1 VIGGDSGIDFESVL
15 SWQPQTKVYATPFFD
30 DSRLTIYELFEPMNK
45 VGFISLGCPKN
56 LVDSE
61 VMMGQLKANGY
72 ELTADASEADTVV
85 VNTCGFIDSA
95 KKESIEAILEAAQLK
110 TNGKAKRLVV
120 AGCLVERYRDELKAS
135 MPEVDAFIGTSQ
147 INDILAVCDPQTNT
161 RSLPIITVGN
171 QSATYLY
178 DESTPRVLATPSHY
192 AFIKIAEGCDRPC
205 AFCFIPQMRGH
216 FRSRRFGSIVAE
228 AHQLAEEGVKELI
241 LVAQD
246 SSRYGEDLGKQDAL
260 AHLLRELSHTEG
272 IEWVRVMYTYPTHI
286 SDAFLDVLAEEAK
299 AVKYLDMPLQHASQN
314 VLKLMKR
321 GGNRASLEKL
331 IKRVRE
337 RVPGIAV
344 RTTFIAGF
352 PGETDGDFEEL
363 LAFVKNVE
371 FDRVGV
377 FTYSDEEGTPAF
389 ELPNKVD
396 PKIAKQRRIRL
407 MKAQSRISRKR
418 NKAKVGEVLRVIFEG
433 ESNESDLLWQ
443 GRIETQAPDIDG
455 CVLINDVP
463 EGFIPLPGEM
473 VNVLITEAQEYDLVG
488 KIVSCQ

>member
-1 VIGGDSGIDFESVL
+1 M
-15 SWQPQTKVYATPFFD
+15 K
-30 DSRLTIYELFEPMNK
+30 K

-61 VMMGQLKANGY
+61 VMMGHLKQNGY
-72 ELTADASEADTVV
+72 QITADAAEADTVV

-95 KKESIEAILEAAQLK
+95 KQESIDTILEAAQLK
-110 TNGKAKRLVV
+110 TNGHAKRLIV
-120 AGCLVERYRDELKAS
+120 AGCLVERYRDELKAE
-135 MPEVDAFIGTSQ
+135 MPEVDAFIGTNQ
-147 INDILAVCDPQTNT
+147 INDILNVCDPATNT
-161 RSLPIITVGN
+161 RSLPVVTIGN
-171 QSATYLY
+171 QTATYLY

-192 AFIKIAEGCDRPC
+192 AFVKIAEGCDRPC

-228 AHQLAEEGVKELI
+228 AQQLAEEGIKEII

-260 AHLLRELSHTEG
+260 ARLLRELSHIDG

-286 SDAFLDVLAEEAK
+286 SDAFLDVLAEEPK

-321 GGNRASLEKL
+321 GGNRKSLERL
-331 IKRVRE
+331 IERVRQ

-344 RTTFIAGF
+344 RTTFISGF
-352 PGETDGDFEEL
+352 PGETEDDFDEL
-363 LAFVKNVE
+363 MSFIKSVE

-389 ELPNKVD
+389 DLGEKV
-396 PKIAKQRRIRL
+396 PHRTAVRRRNAL
-407 MKAQSRISRKR
+407 MKQQAKISRRKNR
-418 NKAKVGEVLRVIFEG
+418 ARVGEVVPVLFEG
-433 ESNESDLLWQ
+433 ESKESELLWQ
-443 GRIETQAPDIDG
+443 GRLETQAPDIDG

-463 EGFIPLPGEM
+463 DGMIPAAGDLVKVE
-473 VNVLITEAQEYDLVG
+473 ITEAYEYDLVG
-488 KIVSCQ
+488 RINP

>member
-1 VIGGDSGIDFESVL
+1 
-15 SWQPQTKVYATPFFD
+15 
-30 DSRLTIYELFEPMNK
+30 MNVNKK

-61 VMMGQLKANGY
+61 VMMGQLKQSGY
-72 ELTADASEADTVV
+72 QITSDAADADTIV

-95 KKESIEAILEAAQLK
+95 KKESIDTILEAAQLK
-110 TNGKAKRLVV
+110 TNGQAKRLIV
-120 AGCLVERYRDELKAS
+120 AGCLVERYRDELKAEI
-135 MPEVDAFIGTSQ
+135 PEVDAFIGTSQ
-147 INDILAVCDPQTNT
+147 INDILTVCDPKTNT
-161 RSLPIITVGN
+161 RSLPVIPLGN

-192 AFIKIAEGCDRPC
+192 AFVKIAEGCDRPC

-216 FRSRRFGSIVAE
+216 FRSRRFGSIIAE
-228 AHQLAEEGVKELI
+228 AHQLAEEGIKEII

-260 AHLLRELSHTEG
+260 ARLLRELSHVDG

-286 SDAFLDVLAEEAK
+286 SDAFLDVLAEEPK

-321 GGNRASLEKL
+321 GGNRKSLERL
-331 IKRVRE
+331 IERVRK
-337 RVPGIAV
+337 RVPGIGV
-344 RTTFIAGF
+344 RTTFISGF
-352 PGETDGDFEEL
+352 PGETENDYEEL
-363 LAFVKNVE
+363 LGFIKSVE

-389 ELPNKVD
+389 DLPDKV
-396 PKIAKQRRIRL
+396 PSRTAARRRNSL
-407 MKAQSRISRKR
+407 MKEQAKISRRK
-418 NKAKVGEVLRVIFEG
+418 NKARVGEVVQVLFEG
-433 ESNESDLLWQ
+433 ESKESELLWQ
-443 GRIETQAPDIDG
+443 GRMETQAPDIDG

-463 EGFIPLPGEM
+463 DGMAPAAGEM
-473 VNVLITEAQEYDLVG
+473 VNVEITEAHEYDLVG
-488 KIVSCQ
+488 RILSADGRG

>member
-1 VIGGDSGIDFESVL
+1 
-15 SWQPQTKVYATPFFD
+15 
-30 DSRLTIYELFEPMNK
+30 
-45 VGFISLGCPKN
+45 
-56 LVDSE
+56 
-61 VMMGQLKANGY
+61 MGQLKQKGF
-72 ELTADASEADTVV
+72 EITADAEEADTVV

-95 KKESIEAILEAAQLK
+95 KKESIDAILEAARLK
-110 TNGKAKRLVV
+110 TEGKATRLIV
-120 AGCLVERYRDELKAS
+120 AGCLVERYRDELKAE

-147 INDILAVCDPQTNT
+147 INDILNVCDPKTNT
-161 RSLPIITVGN
+161 RSLPVLPLGN

-228 AHQLAEEGVKELI
+228 AHQLAEEGVKELV

-286 SDAFLDVLAEEAK
+286 SDAFLDVLAEEPK
-299 AVKYLDMPLQHASQN
+299 AVKYLDIPLQHASQN

-321 GGNRASLEKL
+321 GGNRSSLERL
-331 IKRVRE
+331 IERVRS
-337 RVPGIAV
+337 RVPGIGV
-344 RTTFIAGF
+344 RTTFITGF
-352 PGETDGDFEEL
+352 PGETEEDFREL
-363 LAFVKNVE
+363 LQFIENVE

-389 ELPNKVD
+389 DLPNKVD
-396 PKIAKQRRIRL
+396 PKIAKRRRDIL
-407 MKAQSRISRKR
+407 MRAQARIAKRKHQ
-418 NKAKVGEVLRVIFEG
+418 AVIGTTVQVMFEG
-433 ESNESDLLWQ
+433 ESSETNLLWQ
-443 GRIETQAPDIDG
+443 GRMETQAPDIDG
-455 CVLINDVP
+455 CVLINDAP
-463 EGFIPLPGEM
+463 EGFEPQPGEL
-473 VNVLITEAQEYDLVG
+473 VNVVVEDAHEYDLIG
-488 KIVSCQ
+488 RIVA

>member
-1 VIGGDSGIDFESVL
+1 M
-15 SWQPQTKVYATPFFD
+15 K
-30 DSRLTIYELFEPMNK
+30 K

-95 KKESIEAILEAAQLK
+95 KQESIDTILEAARLK
-110 TNGKAKRLVV
+110 SEGKATRIVV
-120 AGCLVERYRDELKAS
+120 AGCLVERYRDELKAAI
-135 MPEVDAFIGTSQ
+135 PEVDAFIGTSQ
-147 INDILAVCDPQTNT
+147 INDILAVCDPKTDP
-161 RSLPIITVGN
+161 RSLPIVSLGN

-260 AHLLRELSHTEG
+260 AHLLRELAQTEG

-286 SDAFLDVLAEEAK
+286 SEGFLDVLAEEPK
-299 AVKYLDMPLQHASQN
+299 AVKYLDMPLQHASQK

-321 GGNRASLEKL
+321 GGNRQSLERL
-331 IKRVRE
+331 IERVRR

-344 RTTFIAGF
+344 RTTFITGF
-352 PGETDGDFEEL
+352 PGETEEDFAEL
-363 LAFVKNVE
+363 MSFVKKVE

-396 PKIAKQRRIRL
+396 PKIAKQRRARL
-407 MKAQSRISRKR
+407 MKEQARISLRK
-418 NKAKVGEVLRVIFEG
+418 NKTRVGETIRVLFEG
-433 ESNESDLLWQ
+433 DSNESELLWQ
-443 GRIETQAPDIDG
+443 GRME
-455 CVLINDVP
+455 
-463 EGFIPLPGEM
+463 
-473 VNVLITEAQEYDLVG
+473 
-488 KIVSCQ
+488 

>member
-1 VIGGDSGIDFESVL
+1 
-15 SWQPQTKVYATPFFD
+15 
-30 DSRLTIYELFEPMNK
+30 MNK

-61 VMMGQLKANGY
+61 VMMGQLQEGGYQITAN
-72 ELTADASEADTVV
+72 ADEADTVV
-85 VNTCGFIDSA
+85 VNTCGFIGSA
-95 KKESIEAILEAAQLK
+95 KKESIEAIVEAARLK
-110 TNGKAKRLVV
+110 TDGRAKRLIV
-120 AGCLVERYRDELKAS
+120 AGCLVERYRDELKAV

-147 INDILAVCDPQTNT
+147 INDILSVCDPKTNT
-161 RSLPIITVGN
+161 RTLPVLPLGN

-246 SSRYGEDLGKQDAL
+246 SSRYGEDLGKEDAL

-272 IEWVRVMYTYPTHI
+272 IEWVRVMYTYPTH
-286 SDAFLDVLAEEAK
+286 SGDAFLDVLADESK
-299 AVKYLDMPLQHASQN
+299 AVKYLDMPLQHASQT

-321 GGNRASLEKL
+321 GGNRASLERL
-331 IKRVRE
+331 IERVRA

-344 RTTFIAGF
+344 RTTFITGF
-352 PGETDGDFEEL
+352 PGETAKDFDEL
-363 LAFVKNVE
+363 LAFVRNVE

-377 FTYSDEEGTPAF
+377 FTYSDEEGTPAYD
-389 ELPNKVD
+389 LPNNVE
-396 PKIAKQRRIRL
+396 PKIARQRRVRL
-407 MKAQSRISRKR
+407 MKEQAKISRHKKR
-418 NKAKVGEVLRVIFEG
+418 ARVGETVRVLFEG
-433 ESNESDLLWQ
+433 ESNESELRWQ
-443 GRIETQAPDIDG
+443 RGMDGR
-455 CVLINDVP
+455 
-463 EGFIPLPGEM
+463 
-473 VNVLITEAQEYDLVG
+473 
-488 KIVSCQ
+488 

>member
-1 VIGGDSGIDFESVL
+1 M
-15 SWQPQTKVYATPFFD
+15 K
-30 DSRLTIYELFEPMNK
+30 K

-61 VMMGQLKANGY
+61 VMMGHLQQNGY
-72 ELTADASEADTVV
+72 QITPDATDAETVV

-95 KKESIEAILEAAQLK
+95 KKESIDAILEAARLK
-110 TNGKAKRLVV
+110 TEGRAKRLIV
-120 AGCLVERYRDELKAS
+120 AGCLVERYRDELKAA
-135 MPEVDAFIGTSQ
+135 MPEVDAFIGTNQ
-147 INDILAVCDPQTNT
+147 INDILTVCDPRTNT
-161 RSLPIITVGN
+161 RNLPVVQLGN

-178 DESTPRVLATPSHY
+178 DESTPRVLATPSYY
-192 AFIKIAEGCDRPC
+192 AFVKIAEGCDRPC

-228 AHQLAEEGVKELI
+228 AQQLAEEGVKEII

-260 AHLLRELSHTEG
+260 ARLLRELARVDG

-286 SDAFLDVLAEEAK
+286 SDSFLDALAEEPR

-321 GGNRASLEKL
+321 GGNRQSLERL
-331 IKRVRE
+331 IERVRS

-344 RTTFIAGF
+344 RTTFITGF
-352 PGETDGDFEEL
+352 PGETEADFEEL
-363 LAFVKNVE
+363 LGFVKSVE

-389 ELPNKVD
+389 ALPDKV
-396 PKIAKQRRIRL
+396 PARTAGRRRTSL
-407 MKAQSRISRKR
+407 MKQQARISRRR
-418 NKAKVGEVLRVIFEG
+418 NKQRVGEVVRVLFEG
-433 ESNESDLLWQ
+433 ESKESELLWQ
-443 GRIETQAPDIDG
+443 GRMETQAPDIDG

-463 EGFIPLPGEM
+463 EGVLPEPGDF
-473 VNVLITEAQEYDLVG
+473 VNVEITEAHEYDLIGRISV
-488 KIVSCQ
+488 